1 MQHVQFSAGDWLTSS
16 WDRCHQAGLKQ
27 RRQPDNIIMS
37 SAELKERQWSVN
49 ALLQAVETYAVPL
62 FNQMFA
68 HSDSRL
74 LLTDREGVILASWG
88 QQRFK
93 ERLTQI
99 ALENGVCWQENLKG
113 TNAIG
118 TAIIEARPLTIIGK
132 QHYVHQHQFISCSAS
147 PVFNHHGHLIGILDI
162 TSEQQQ
168 HDLATQMLVQN
179 MVQQVE
185 NHLLCDIP
193 DGAVKI
199 NLACEKNLL
208 NSGWQGV
215 LVADASGKVLA
226 HNHIAFQLLERPNII
241 GLSIE
246 NLLQQQERTLVFE
259 QHPLQS
265 AATKSSTFRS
275 ASAFTTSCELHFGD
289 NRIEQAWQQ
298 AHKLIDKD
306 IPLLILGE
314 TGVGKN
320 EFVKA
325 LHQHSSRKHHPLV
338 IVNCGAIPKD
348 LIESELF
355 GYVAGAFTGASPKGY
370 QGKIRQA
377 HQGILFLDEIADMP
391 LDAQCRLLHV
401 LQEKEVIPV
410 GSGQSQPVNIQV
422 IAATH
427 KDLTAEVT
435 AGRFRQDLY
444 YRLNGLVLE
453 LPPLRD
459 RQDKAQLIAHIHRQ
473 YRLNQQQI
481 CPQLL
486 HILQAYL
493 WPGNIRELDNMLK
506 VTCLLTS
513 DEPLLQLAH
522 IPGHILKSLTTSAPS
537 TAPSSIQLA
546 DTAPPAV
553 SDMRQEADLKTTV
566 ENRLLQTYQATQGN
580 ISQTSRLLGVSRNT
594 IYRKLKMLG
603 ILSQ

>member
-1 MQHVQFSAGDWLTSS
+1 MMQHVQFSAGDWLTSS

-27 RRQPDNIIMS
+27 RRQPENIILS
-37 SAELKERQWSVN
+37 NAELKARKWSVN

-74 LLTDREGVILASWG
+74 ILTDRDGVILASWG
-88 QQRFK
+88 QPRFK

-99 ALENGVCWQENLKG
+99 ALDNGVCWQENLKG

-118 TAIIEARPLTIIGK
+118 TAIVEARPLTIIGK

-147 PVFNHHGHLIGILDI
+147 PVFNHQGQLIGVLDI
-162 TSEQQQ
+162 TSEQTQ
-168 HDLATQMLVQN
+168 HDLSTQMLVQN

-185 NHLLCDIP
+185 NHLLCAMP
-193 DGAVKI
+193 DSAVQI
-199 NLACEKNLL
+199 NLACEEKLL

-215 LVADASGKVLA
+215 LVTDESGQVLA
-226 HNHIAFQLLERPNII
+226 HNHIASQLLECPHMI
-241 GLSIE
+241 GLPVE
-246 NLLQQQERTLVFE
+246 HLLHQQNRSLVFE
-259 QHPLQS
+259 KHPLQP
-265 AATKSSTFRS
+265 AAKKSSAFRS
-275 ASAFTTSCELHFGD
+275 ASPLTTSCDLHFGD
-289 NRIEQAWQQ
+289 ARIEQAWQQ
-298 AHKLIDKD
+298 AHKLIDKE

-325 LHQHSSRKHHPLV
+325 LHQHSSRQHRPLV

-370 QGKIRQA
+370 RGKIRQA
-377 HQGILFLDEIADMP
+377 HQGMLFLDEIADMP

-410 GSGQSQPVNIQV
+410 GSGQSESVDIQV

-427 KDLTAEVT
+427 KDLTAEVE

-453 LPPLRD
+453 LPPLRE
-459 RQDKAQLIAHIHRQ
+459 RQDQAQLIAHIHRQ
-473 YRLNQQQI
+473 YRLNQQHI

-486 HILQAYL
+486 QILQAYR

-513 DEPLLQLAH
+513 DEPLLTLAH
-522 IPGHILKSLTTSAPS
+522 IPGHILKSLTA
-537 TAPSSIQLA
+537 TAPSQSPSSSGTEL
-546 DTAPPAV
+546 PPSLRV
-553 SDMRQEADLKTTV
+553 SEAQPDLKTTV
-566 ENRLLQTYQATQGN
+566 ETRLLQTYQATQGN

-603 ILSQ
+603 ILSC

>member
-27 RRQPDNIIMS
+27 RRQPENIIMS
-37 SAELKERQWSVN
+37 SAELKARKWSVN
-49 ALLQAVETYAVPL
+49 PLIQAVENYAVPL

-74 LLTDREGVILASWG
+74 ILTDHDGVILASWG
-88 QQRFK
+88 QPRFK

-99 ALENGVCWQENLKG
+99 ALDNGVCWQENLKG

-118 TAIIEARPLTIIGK
+118 TAIVEARPLTIIGN

-147 PVFNHHGHLIGILDI
+147 PVFNHQGQLIGILDI

-168 HDLATQMLVQN
+168 HDLSTQMLVQN

-185 NHLLCDIP
+185 NHLLCNIP

-199 NLACEKNLL
+199 NLACEKHLL

-215 LVADASGKVLA
+215 LITDTSGKILA
-226 HNHIAFQLLERPNII
+226 HNHIAFQLLEHPNIV
-241 GLSIE
+241 GLSVE
-246 NLLQQQERTLVFE
+246 HLLQQQDRALVFE
-259 QHPLQS
+259 KHTLQS
-265 AATKSSTFRS
+265 SEKKSSAFHS
-275 ASAFTTSCELHFGD
+275 ANAFTTSCELHFGD
-289 NRIEQAWQQ
+289 DRIEQAWQQ
-298 AHKLIDKD
+298 AHKLIDQD

-325 LHQHSSRKHHPLV
+325 LHQHSSRQHRPLM

-410 GSGQSQPVNIQV
+410 GSGQSEQVDIQV

-427 KDLTAEVT
+427 KDLTAEVE

-453 LPPLRD
+453 LPALRE
-459 RQDKAQLIAHIHRQ
+459 RQDKAQLIEHIHRQ

-486 HILQAYL
+486 QVLQDYR

-513 DEPLLQLAH
+513 DEPLLKLAH
-522 IPGHILKSLTTSAPS
+522 IPGHILKSLTISASAATTP
-537 TAPSSIQLA
+537 SIQLA
-546 DTAPPAV
+546 EPPLEV
-553 SDMRQEADLKTTV
+553 SETHRMPDLKTTV
-566 ENRLLQTYQATQGN
+566 ESRLLQTYQATQGN

-594 IYRKLKMLG
+594 IYRKLKTLG
-603 ILSQ
+603 ILSC